1 MSKTFLAAM
10 VALAIQTGCAP
21 APCDEA
27 AVRKPPVDRQQE
39 VVRRREIERRLDTI
53 QKAINRVQRML
64 PGQKEGNDP

>member
-27 AVRKPPVDRQQE
+27 AVRKARPPVDRQQE

-53 QKAINRVQRML
+53 QKAIDHIQRML
-64 PGQKEGNDP
+64 PGQKD